1 MLGTRPLSGQV
12 RLPHILMISA
22 LFFIVL
28 VYVGNS
34 LASPGLRQEPVR
46 KAHSHSAQRHAVKH
60 EVS

>member
-34 LASPGLRQEPVR
+34 RASPGLRQEPVR
-46 KAHSHSAQRHAVKH
+46 KAHSHPAQHHAVKH